1 MLRGPGLL
9 PPTSTGGLARRP
21 AQLRSWLSSWAWGQ
35 KTAADVVRD
44 AKSALEDI
52 GREVAD
58 PQLRRLARCSVNLG
72 NAERVVESVLPDA
85 GLCHP
90 VHVEDSLIEW
100 VLQPHRVDSIC
111 ILGCLLEGFR
121 SSGKLFWD
129 RPACSEFRDVHTWL
143 RGRSPADL
151 KWHLPL
157 MVFDDAGPFSATN
170 STFCT
175 GLV

>member
-1 MLRGPGLL
+1 MPGFRQRLERAARSRTP

-44 AKSALEDI
+44 ARSALEDI
-52 GREVAD
+52 GREVVD

-100 VLQPHRVDSIC
+100 VLQPHRVLPWLANTSSARFNLH
-111 ILGCLLEGFR
+111 LGASAGGVQE
-121 SSGKLFWD
+121 FWE
-129 RPACSEFRDVHTWL
+129 AF
-143 RGRSPADL
+143 
-151 KWHLPL
+151 
-157 MVFDDAGPFSATN
+157 F
-170 STFCT
+170 
-175 GLV
+175 